1 MNRSDDE
8 TSEDFSDSENDFIE
22 DEHSQIKEELE
33 EGFMEEVSDEQSND
47 LSEHSEHSNI
57 ISKESQSHN

>member
-22 DEHSQIKEELE
+22 DEHSQVQEELE
-33 EGFMEEVSDEQSND
+33 EGFMEEESDE
-47 LSEHSEHSNI
+47 
-57 ISKESQSHN
+57 

>member
-47 LSEHSEHSNI
+47 LYEHSEHSNI